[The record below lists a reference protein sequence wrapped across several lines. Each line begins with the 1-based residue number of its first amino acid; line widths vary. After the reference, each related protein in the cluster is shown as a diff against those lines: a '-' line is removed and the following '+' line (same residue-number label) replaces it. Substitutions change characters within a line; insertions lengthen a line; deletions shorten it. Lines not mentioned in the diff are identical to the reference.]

1 MYSTVHQQSLSV
13 EEKIL
18 RHFDLS
24 SQFGPCIG
32 ISRVNR
38 WKRAQR
44 LELNP
49 PLEVLAVALQ
59 MEDEYRGEVEGKRD
73 RRIAYLDDYFST
85 RTAKED

>member
-1 MYSTVHQQSLSV
+1 M

-32 ISRVNR
+32 ITRVNR

-44 LELNP
+44 LGLNP
-49 PLEVLAVALQ
+49 PLDVLAVALQ
-59 MEDEYRGEVEGKRD
+59 MEDEHRGEVEGKRD